1 MKRILIISSVVVFIV
16 ISKLAQAQDAISF
29 SAQGGFYDNS
39 FELSLSCENPEN
51 QIYYTTNGA
60 TPTDSSFLYT
70 GPLMLDE
77 TMYSHSEFYNI
88 RTCPGDYELL
98 DSIQRIITIRAAA
111 FDTLGN
117 CVSDIHTNSYIIKSL
132 GCEHT
137 LPVVSICIDSLSLF
151 DYYTG
156 IFVPGVY
163 WDENDPDWTGNY
175 YQSGDEWEREMNIE
189 FYETDNTGFNQN
201 AGLRTH
207 GGNSRR
213 ERQKGMKIYA
223 RKEYGKKNFKYK
235 MFEDKD
241 ITSFKRFVF
250 KPFVCSWTDSGI
262 QDYVCCHLASNLNID
277 CIATRPVVMYINGEY
292 YGVYFI
298 QERIDKNYLEEN
310 FDVDGD
316 DCNMMDN
323 WFGDINEGDNTQ
335 FLSLIDWVYEAD
347 LSDTSSYNY
356 MCDKINIDN
365 FIDYQIFE
373 IFIANLDWPANNMRC
388 WQKDDNGEWR
398 WIFYDGDAGMIDLNF
413 DAFTNALYND
423 STPGTWPSSNTQST
437 LFLRKLIENDTFK
450 VNFINRFNNLLSTT
464 FQYDSISPYIAE
476 CSGLI
481 ENEIQ
486 GQLYRFN
493 KPASYD
499 SWLDAIDDTYNF
511 IQSRT
516 KDVSELIIQL
526 WGGISDKQL
535 FRFKCYP
542 NPSSNSFNIL
552 YDNIS
557 DEKSTTL
564 AIYDISGQCVFTKT
578 VSCNFGLNILS
589 VDTELPDGIYF
600 IQFGN
605 SYVKHIIQ

>member
-1 MKRILIISSVVVFIV
+1 
-16 ISKLAQAQDAISF
+16 
-29 SAQGGFYDNS
+29 
-39 FELSLSCENPEN
+39 
-51 QIYYTTNGA
+51 
-60 TPTDSSFLYT
+60 
-70 GPLMLDE
+70 
-77 TMYSHSEFYNI
+77 
-88 RTCPGDYELL
+88 
-98 DSIQRIITIRAAA
+98 
-111 FDTLGN
+111 
-117 CVSDIHTNSYIIKSL
+117 
-132 GCEHT
+132 
-137 LPVVSICIDSLSLF
+137 
-151 DYYTG
+151 
-156 IFVPGVY
+156 
-163 WDENDPDWTGNY
+163 PDWTGNY

-398 WIFYDGDAGMIDLNF
+398 WIFYDGDAGMIDLKF

-511 IQSRT
+511 IQSRA
-516 KDVSELIIQL
+516 KDVSEQIIEL

-557 DEKSTTL
+557 DENSTTL
-564 AIYDISGQCVFTKT
+564 AIYDISGQCVFTRT

-605 SYVKHIIQ
+605 SYLKHIIQ